1 MILGFIMLAVAGV
14 FYLFTKA
21 IDAYEEAKIDKEAWR
36 SAQISYCAEC
46 NRKRYNNYI
55 YTCPVCGASKVI
67 RISDASRT
75 ISVAVN
81 GLASN
86 KIGKQYECENCLHM
100 W

>member
-1 MILGFIMLAVAGV
+1 MIFAFIMLAVAGV
-14 FYLFTKA
+14 FYFFTKA
-21 IDAYEEAKIDKEAWR
+21 IDAYEEARIGKEAWR
-36 SAQISYCAEC
+36 NAQISYCAER

-55 YTCPVCGASKVI
+55 YTCPVCGSSKVI
-67 RISDASRT
+67 RISDTSRT
-75 ISVAVN
+75 ISVSVN